1 MAGLPFTDS
10 EYLNRQKNVLDEL
23 PSESVL
29 FIPTNPRAV
38 RSNDVSYPFR
48 ASSYILYLCGWTEPD
63 RIFVDRKSSGN
74 WKTILFVQPR
84 DTKSEIWEGIR
95 VGVEGASEGWPVDE
109 AASIVDLEKEVRILI
124 QGCTD
129 IFTIEGSSPELDMIL
144 SDVDT
149 SDAKSH
155 IDGHRIVKSEMEI
168 ELMMKAATIA
178 SNAHILAIE
187 STYAGIGEWQIQAI
201 VEGHFAHNKSQW
213 SYPSIVGGGDNAT
226 ILHYKENDCT
236 IESGDLVLV
245 DAGCEVEGYAS
256 DITRTWPVNGQFTD
270 AQREIYEL
278 VLSAELAGIEACQ
291 PGSPW
296 LSMHRATSMVLAA
309 GLIELGILDCS
320 IEEAIGEEN
329 DFNGPY
335 RNFFMHGTGHLL
347 GLDVHDVG
355 GGRQGDDDPG
365 PILRPGMVVTVE
377 PGLYF
382 GSWRTDVT
390 IPERYSGIG
399 IRIEDDVLIT
409 DSGPV
414 VLPANCPKKIDEI
427 EALVGS
433 NR

>member
-1 MAGLPFTDS
+1 MADLPFSES
-10 EYLNRQKNVLDEL
+10 EYLNRQKNVLDEM

-29 FIPTNPRAV
+29 FIPTNSKSI

-48 ASSYILYLCGWTEPD
+48 ASSYMLYLCGWSEPD
-63 RIFVDRKSSGN
+63 AIFVARKSSGDS
-74 WKTILFVQPR
+74 KTKLFVLPR

-95 VGVEGASEGWPVDE
+95 VGVRGASQGWPVDE
-109 AASIVDLEKEVRILI
+109 AASITELENDVLLLI
-124 QGCTD
+124 KGCSE
-129 IFTIEGSSPELDMIL
+129 IFTIEGSNNELDRIL

-149 SDAKSH
+149 SDAKKL
-155 IDGHRIVKSEMEI
+155 IDGHRSVKSPTEI
-168 ELMMKAATIA
+168 EYMAKAATLA

-187 STYAGIGEWQIQAI
+187 STYPGIGEWQIQSI
-201 VEGHFAHNKSQW
+201 VEGCFSMNRSQW

-226 ILHYKENDCT
+226 ILHYKENNCI
-236 IESGDLVLV
+236 IESGNLVLV
-245 DAGCEVEGYAS
+245 DAGCEVHGYAS
-256 DITRTWPVNGQFTD
+256 DITRTWPVNGKFTD
-270 AQREIYEL
+270 AQREIYQL
-278 VLSAELAGIEACQ
+278 VLTAELAGIEACQ
-291 PGSPW
+291 SGSPW
-296 LSMHRATSMVLAA
+296 LSMHRATSRVLAA

-320 IEEAIGEEN
+320 IEEAIGDEN

-355 GGRQGDDDPG
+355 GGRKGDDDPG

-414 VLPANCPKKIDEI
+414 VLTAGCPKDIDEI
-427 EALVGS
+427 ESLVGS

>member
-1 MAGLPFTDS
+1 MADLPFSES
-10 EYLNRQKNVLDEL
+10 EYLTRQKNVIEDM

-29 FIPTNPRAV
+29 FIPTNPKSI

-48 ASSYILYLCGWTEPD
+48 ASSYMLYLCGWSEPD
-63 RIFVDRKSSGN
+63 GIFVARKSSGK
-74 WKTILFVQPR
+74 WKTTLYVLPR

-95 VGVEGASEGWPVDE
+95 VGVEGASQGWPVDQ
-109 AASIVDLEKEVRILI
+109 AASITDLEKDVMFHI
-124 QGCTD
+124 QGCSE
-129 IFTIEGSSPELDMIL
+129 IFTIEGLNNELDKIL

-149 SDAKSH
+149 SDAKKL
-155 IDGHRIVKSEMEI
+155 IDGHRVVKSPSEI
-168 ELMMKAATIA
+168 ELMAKAATLA

-187 STYAGIGEWQIQAI
+187 STFPGIGEWQIQSI
-201 VEGHFAHNKSQW
+201 VEGYFSMNMSQW

-226 ILHYKENDCT
+226 ILHYKENNCI
-236 IESGDLVLV
+236 IEPGNLVLV

-256 DITRTWPVNGQFTD
+256 DITRTWPVNGKFSD
-270 AQREIYEL
+270 AQREIYDL
-278 VLSAELAGIEACQ
+278 VLRAELAGIDACQ

-296 LSMHRATSMVLAA
+296 LSMHRATSRVLAA

-320 IEEAIGEEN
+320 IEDAIGEEN

-365 PILRPGMVVTVE
+365 PILKAGMVVTVE

-382 GSWRTDVT
+382 GSWRNDVS
-390 IPERYSGIG
+390 IPERFSGIG

-409 DSGPV
+409 ESGPV
-414 VLPANCPKKIDEI
+414 VLTADCPKEIDEI